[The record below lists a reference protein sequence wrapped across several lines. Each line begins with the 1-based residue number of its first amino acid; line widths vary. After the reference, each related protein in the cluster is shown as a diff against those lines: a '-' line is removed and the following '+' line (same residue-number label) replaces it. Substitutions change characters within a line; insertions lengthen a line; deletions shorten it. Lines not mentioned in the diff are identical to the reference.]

1 MSIAPIILP
10 AESRWR
16 LAWRRLLRNPVG
28 VAALILVLIYAVIA
42 LGSLAGLW
50 GGDWNRTGDVS
61 YAAPGAQHWLGTN
74 RNGQDILARAL
85 YGTRTAFVIGFSV
98 ALIATFIGALLGAAA
113 AHFGRW
119 IDELVLW
126 LAGVFDAI
134 PFYLFA
140 VAVAFA
146 LHGHPAGMIL
156 AMVGAFWTGTARL
169 VRAEVLKLRALP
181 FIGAARAVGL
191 SRQQILWRH
200 LLPNCAQ
207 LWLVQ
212 AGLVFVSAIKTEVIL
227 SFLGLGPQQG
237 VSWGLM
243 IAQASTEVA
252 SGQWWNFIAASG
264 FMFGLV
270 LAFSLLV
277 DALQDALNVRGA
289 AP

>member
-16 LAWRRLLRNPVG
+16 LAGRRLLRNPVG

-50 GGDWNRTGDVS
+50 GGDWNRTGDFS
-61 YAAPGAQHWLGTN
+61 YAAPGAEHWLGTN

-119 IDELVLW
+119 VDEGVLW

-191 SRQQILWRH
+191 SRRQILWRH

-243 IAQASTEVA
+243 IAQAATEVA
-252 SGQWWNFIAASG
+252 SGQGWNFIAASG

-270 LAFSLLV
+270 LAFSLLI